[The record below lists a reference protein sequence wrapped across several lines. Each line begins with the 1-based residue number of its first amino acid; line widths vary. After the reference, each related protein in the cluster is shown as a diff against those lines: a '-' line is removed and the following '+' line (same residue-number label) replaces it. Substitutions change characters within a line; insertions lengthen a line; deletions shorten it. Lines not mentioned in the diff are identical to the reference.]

1 MTTSPK
7 ETVLVTG
14 ASSGIGLHLAR
25 TFAQHGHN
33 VIVVAPDAAELE
45 NVAREIAAEF
55 DRQVTPLAVDLRESD
70 KLDAALRPFV
80 GRVGILCNNAGLGM
94 GGLFQDISLEKHLEI
109 LKVNVEAVLRLTAI
123 FLPAMIQRG
132 SGRILNT
139 ASIAGFEPGPLMA
152 SYHASKA
159 YVLSL
164 TESLATE
171 NEKTGVTFTAL
182 CPGPVDTDFFAKA
195 DLENSVAFQKGNL
208 MAPEDVAAAAYDAV
222 MAGKRTVVPGAMNK
236 ANVLSSRFTSK
247 AAQAKMSQKL
257 YEDADEHKRDRGD
270 KEMAATKASQD

>member
-25 TFAQHGHN
+25 TFAKNGHN
-33 VIVVAPDAAELE
+33 AIVVAPDSAELE
-45 NVAREIAAEF
+45 NVARKIAAESG
-55 DRQVTPLAVDLRESD
+55 RQVTPLAVDLRDSADLE
-70 KLDAALRPFV
+70 AAFRPYV
-80 GRVGILCNNAGLGM
+80 GRIGILCNNAGLGM
-94 GGLFQDISLEKHLEI
+94 GGLFQDIPLEKHLEI

-123 FLPAMIQRG
+123 FLPAMIRRG

-195 DLENSVAFQKGNL
+195 EIENSVAFQKGNL
-208 MAPEDVAAAAYDAV
+208 MAPQDVAAAAYDAV

-247 AAQAKMSQKL
+247 ESQAKMSQKL
-257 YEDADEHKRDRGD
+257 YEDSHEHKRDRGD
-270 KEMAATKASQD
+270 KEIAAARAS